1 MMRLGT
7 FALASLLVVGCD
19 GVDSVD
25 SDNGLEALMR
35 VKGGQYYGAALDK
48 VPASGGPSVV
58 DVINSQSVVTP
69 GLQNKPVSGRL
80 EPGTTAVA
88 IGLAGDTGYWI
99 LPADVPDSDSPTQPT
114 FHATL
119 SFSPTLPAKPYDLLV
134 RAVAPPDLM
143 GTAAHSALDAHA
155 VLPPSGH
162 LVISLWWDTLAD
174 LDLHVVDPW
183 GTEIWAGN
191 INSFDRYATTPTTDA
206 GAWNEGGILD
216 FDSNA
221 GCVLDGRCNENVVYT
236 VPPPWGTYLA
246 RVDTFSLC
254 GNSAARWTIEALLDG
269 VSLGRVEGIAL
280 PSDQR
285 FSKGQ
290 GSGLGA
296 LSFTLAPP

>member
-1 MMRLGT
+1 MMRPFT
-7 FALASLLVVGCD
+7 FVVASLLAIGCD
-19 GVDSVD
+19 GEGRVA
-25 SDNGLEALMR
+25 SDDGLEALMR
-35 VKGGQYYGAALDK
+35 VKGGQYYGGALEK
-48 VPASGGPSVV
+48 VPASGGPAVV
-58 DVINSQSVVTP
+58 DIINSQAVVTP

-119 SFSPTLPAKPYDLLV
+119 SFSPTLPVKPYDLLV

-143 GTAAHSALDAHA
+143 GVAAHSSLDAHA
-155 VLPPSGH
+155 VLPPAGH
-162 LVISLWWDTLAD
+162 LVLSLWWDTEAD

-191 INSFDRYATTPTTDA
+191 INSFDRYAATPTTDA

-254 GNSAARWTIEALLDG
+254 SNSAARWTLEALLDG
-269 VSLGRVEGIAL
+269 ISLGRTEGIAL

>member
-1 MMRLGT
+1 MTRSS
-7 FALASLLVVGCD
+7 ALAVVSLLLMGCG
-19 GVDSVD
+19 GVESDS
-25 SDNGLEALMR
+25 GLEALLR
-35 VKGGQYYGAALDK
+35 VKGGQYYGGALDK
-48 VPASGGPSVV
+48 VASTGGPSVV
-58 DVINSQSVVTP
+58 DLINSQSVVTP
-69 GLQNKPVSGRL
+69 GLQNKAVSGRL

-88 IGLAGDTGYWI
+88 IGIAGDTGHWI

-114 FHATL
+114 FHAML

-134 RAVAPPDLM
+134 RAIAPPDRM
-143 GTAAHSALDAHA
+143 GSAAHSALDAHA
-155 VLPPSGH
+155 TLPPTGS
-162 LVISLWWDTLAD
+162 LVISLWWDTQAD
-174 LDLHVVDPW
+174 LDLHVVDAH

-221 GCVLDGRCNENVVYT
+221 GCVIDGRCNENVVFA
-236 VPPPWGTYLA
+236 VQPPAGTYLA

-254 GNSAARWTIEALLDG
+254 GNTAARWTLEALLDG
-269 VSLGRVEGIAL
+269 VSLGRAEGIAL
-280 PSDQR
+280 PSEQR
-285 FSKGQ
+285 FSKGP